1 MKILVMALAMGVA
14 APAQAAEPQAQ
25 ALQLRPKAGLALAPT
40 HSSAPF
46 VVHPASEPEI
56 EFSAPQPAQQGG
68 SNFLACNGGGAV
80 CYDATNGRIEVP
92 SARNYMPEIPGLKR
106 ETISVRRDR
115 IIFKYTF

>member
-56 EFSAPQPAQQGG
+56 EFSAPHPAQQGG